1 MDLPL
6 GEKDE
11 TQAAETTPA
20 ASEQA
25 QADASEAAEKEKE
38 GVTHGV

>member
-1 MDLPL
+1 MELPL

-11 TQAAETTPA
+11 TRTAESTAAPEP
-20 ASEQA
+20 A
-25 QADASEAAEKEKE
+25 QAEATEATEKEEE